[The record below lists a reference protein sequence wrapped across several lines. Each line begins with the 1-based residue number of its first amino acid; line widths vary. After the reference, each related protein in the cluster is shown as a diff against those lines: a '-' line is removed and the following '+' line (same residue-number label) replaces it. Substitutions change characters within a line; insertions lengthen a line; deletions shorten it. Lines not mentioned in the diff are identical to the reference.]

1 MAAIVAQDVIVKP
14 LITEKAT
21 LIKEHGNQV
30 AFEVALWANKVQIR
44 RAIEE
49 LFDVKVSDVRTLV
62 VAGKRK
68 ARGRSIYKRPNWKKA
83 IVRLAPGSE
92 LDLLAL

>member
-1 MAAIVAQDVIVKP
+1 MAIVAQDVIVKP

-21 LIKEHGNQV
+21 LMKDRGNQV
-30 AFEVALWANKVQIR
+30 VFEVAIWANKVQVR
-44 RAIEE
+44 RAVEE
-49 LFDVKVSDVRTLV
+49 LFNVKVADVRTLV

-68 ARGRSIYKRPNWKKA
+68 TRGRSAYKRPNWKKA
-83 IVRLAPGSE
+83 IVRLATGSE

>member
-1 MAAIVAQDVIVKP
+1 MSKVAQDVIVKP

-21 LIKEHGNQV
+21 LIKDHGNQV
-30 AFEVALWANKVQIR
+30 AFEVAVWANKVQVR

-49 LFDVKVSDVRTLV
+49 LFNVKVADVRTLV

-68 ARGRSIYKRPNWKKA
+68 RRGMNTYKRPNWKKA

>member
-1 MAAIVAQDVIVKP
+1 MSKVAQDVIVKP

-21 LIKEHGNQV
+21 LIKDDGNQV
-30 AFEVALWANKVQIR
+30 AFEVALWANKVQVR

-49 LFDVKVSDVRTLV
+49 LFDVKVDEVRTLV

-68 ARGRSIYKRPNWKKA
+68 RRGLQTYKRPNWKKA